1 MQATSSSLNT
11 LWHHL
16 EDSKLRKTQQTF
28 GLNLRCSLHV
38 FCFVLVLFLKAQ
50 RLSPTRRPEKPKL
63 LFPLQPT
70 SCNHQQAAIECLGVD
85 TAGFED
91 AQWYEVIQTE
101 SQSAKVPTVESP
113 SHCGQTLLTVIFFA
127 IGFLMLQVWDSAA
140 DWTVEK
146 RSISALTS
154 KGQDPLD
161 TSFFLLFKATQPR
174 ASPKEAEIDFWWLT
188 REKSV
193 NYPLQLYDKPHIPGR
208 DMLSL

>member
-85 TAGFED
+85 TAGFE
-91 AQWYEVIQTE
+91 
-101 SQSAKVPTVESP
+101 
-113 SHCGQTLLTVIFFA
+113 TLLTVIFFA
-127 IGFLMLQVWDSAA
+127 IGFLMLQ
-140 DWTVEK
+140 
-146 RSISALTS
+146 
-154 KGQDPLD
+154 
-161 TSFFLLFKATQPR
+161 ATQPR
-174 ASPKEAEIDFWWLT
+174 ASPKEGNGEKYRHWSAGAKPTVSAGTSSHLSAMNFRWSQSAPKRPIEWDF
-188 REKSV
+188 V
-193 NYPLQLYDKPHIPGR
+193 PMCG
-208 DMLSL
+208 